1 MVVIYDTLKICNE
14 ICIYDIH
21 QVMYMLK
28 YGFECKLK
36 SEPCNMINLKFHPI
50 RFALA
55 VKLHLNWATWT
66 NCVISD
72 CLPCSFIDTIDHI
85 SVYVLF
91 EHLRLSAKLIRYMVK
106 F

>member
-85 SVYVLF
+85 SVYVHKNKIVWAL
-91 EHLRLSAKLIRYMVK
+91 EAVC
-106 F
+106 